1 MTASSRDGWAP
12 LYTPGSRREIRQPS
26 PGRHGP
32 RPDRPGEVGDGAG
45 VFGVGPAGHADR
57 GGRFREAR
65 RPAGRDAE
73 GDAGDCEDT
82 RGSRGRDSPLPDKSG
97 DDHPGQNPPSNTC
110 STVQGHAAGNVAP
123 APPPSAAPP
132 RPAVRPTVALRPTEA
147 FKAEVCYLRSTSTP
161 ASGERKHWSLMTA
174 WPTSHRGGSKR
185 RFWPCQNLTMV
196 AASVALWAVTRRM
209 PGKGD
214 C

>member
-1 MTASSRDGWAP
+1 MNRFGLMVRIA
-12 LYTPGSRREIRQPS
+12 SRRCT
-26 PGRHGP
+26 
-32 RPDRPGEVGDGAG
+32 
-45 VFGVGPAGHADR
+45 PAI
-57 GGRFREAR
+57 
-65 RPAGRDAE
+65 
-73 GDAGDCEDT
+73 
-82 RGSRGRDSPLPDKSG
+82 LL
-97 DDHPGQNPPSNTC
+97 
-110 STVQGHAAGNVAP
+110 V
-123 APPPSAAPP
+123 
-132 RPAVRPTVALRPTEA
+132 PAVRPTVALRPTEA
-147 FKAEVCYLRSTSTP
+147 FNAAVCYLRSTSTP